1 MTIAMQDYKINY
13 TDGTTQTFPTVG
25 PRLHENWLVFEDG
38 AGEQLRVRAEEVES
52 IIRVGTPERTGQTP
66 KAA

>member
-1 MTIAMQDYKINY
+1 MQSYKIAY
-13 TDGTTQTFPTVG
+13 RDGTTQTFPTVG

-38 AGEQLRVRAEEVES
+38 VGEQLRVRADEVES
-52 IIRVGTPERTGQTP
+52 VIRVGTPERTGEIP